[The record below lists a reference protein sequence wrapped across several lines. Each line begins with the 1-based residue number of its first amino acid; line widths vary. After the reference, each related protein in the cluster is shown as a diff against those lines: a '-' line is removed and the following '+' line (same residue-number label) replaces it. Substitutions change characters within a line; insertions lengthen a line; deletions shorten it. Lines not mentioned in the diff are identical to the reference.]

1 MNFTLNSKFKSQLP
15 ILAVALSGIT
25 FGTIGYSGTY
35 LLSIGMSVSEMLFWR
50 FSIAAFSLLFLIKW
64 PSLKTAKKTISIK
77 AIIYCFLLGGIA
89 YSFSTSCFFSSIPY
103 IGSGIAMVIFYAF
116 PILVALLNWGI
127 DGKKLTL
134 LEGIAI
140 AMMVPGIVLLANTDN
155 IQFAPYGIL
164 LATGSA
170 LFYGI
175 YFYGSKK
182 GGKTLPALLS
192 SLVVCLGNTFFFASV
207 CLIKGDIH
215 LPQTLTVW
223 MQCIGFAVIGTL
235 IPLWLLFV
243 GLKTVP
249 VTKAAL
255 ISILEPITT
264 VMIGVILLD
273 ETLSFSQMLGI
284 ALMFLAVIIVQLKV
298 RPHPE
303 TLVLE

>member
-1 MNFTLNSKFKSQLP
+1 MNLSLSPKLKSQLP

-35 LLSIGMSVSEMLFWR
+35 LLSVGMSVSQMLFWR

-64 PSLKTAKKTISIK
+64 PSVKAAKKTISFK
-77 AIIYCFLLGGIA
+77 AIAYCFLLGGVA
-89 YSFSTSCFFSSIPY
+89 YSLSTSFFFSSIPY

-140 AMMVPGIVLLANTDN
+140 AMMIPGILLLANTDN
-155 IQFAPYGIL
+155 IQFDPYGML
-164 LATGSA
+164 LGAGSA

-182 GGKTLPALLS
+182 GGQTLPALLS
-192 SLVVCLGNTFFFASV
+192 SFVVCLGNTFFFASV
-207 CLIKGDIH
+207 CWIKGEIY
-215 LPQTLTVW
+215 LPQTFMVW
-223 MQCIGFAVIGTL
+223 IQCIGFAVVGTL
-235 IPLWLLFV
+235 IPLGLLFM

-264 VMIGVILLD
+264 VMIGVLLLE
-273 ETLSFSQMLGI
+273 ETLSFGQIAGI
-284 ALMFLAVIIVQLKV
+284 ALMFLAVIIVQLKAH
-298 RPHPE
+298 PHSE
-303 TLVLE
+303 ALVLE